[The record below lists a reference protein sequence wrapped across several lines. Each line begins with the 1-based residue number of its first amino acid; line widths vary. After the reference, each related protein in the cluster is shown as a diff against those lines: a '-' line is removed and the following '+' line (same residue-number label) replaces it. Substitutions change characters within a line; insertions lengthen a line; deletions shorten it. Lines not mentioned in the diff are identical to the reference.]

1 MKAILVAFALA
12 VLCSPALLG
21 AEGVAVA
28 ADDSIGSFLKKHT
41 GQVVEIRLKSGDKI
55 AGKVATVGVTVLHL
69 SQLTGQDFFD
79 AVIDVKDV
87 SAVIVRAR
95 QK

>member
-1 MKAILVAFALA
+1 MKAILVAFALT
-12 VLCSPALLG
+12 VLCSPALSG
-21 AEGVAVA
+21 AERVAVEA
-28 ADDSIGSFLKKHT
+28 NDSIASFLGKHT
-41 GQVVEIRLKSGDKI
+41 GQVVELRLKSGDKF
-55 AGKVATVGVTVLHL
+55 AGKIAMVGATVVHL

>member
-1 MKAILVAFALA
+1 MKAISAAIALA
-12 VLCSPALLG
+12 LLCTPALSG
-21 AEGVAVA
+21 AEGVSVEAN
-28 ADDSIGSFLKKHT
+28 DGIDTFLKKHT
-41 GQVVEIRLKSGDKI
+41 GQVVEIRLKSGEKI
-55 AGKVATVGVTVLHL
+55 AGKVALVGDKVLHL